1 MPSLFKTSNPALNAK
16 TFENREAFSSESM
29 TLQGTVNKTGLLLF
43 CAIATA
49 AWTWWLA
56 GTQPGAVAL
65 CLWGGLIGGLVF
77 ALITSFKKEWAPVT
91 APIYAL
97 CEGFALG
104 GISEALNHAYPGIA
118 LQAIG
123 LTAAVTA
130 VMLLLYTSGAIRAT
144 PKFTVGVI
152 AATGGI
158 FLFYMVDFV
167 MGFFGHHV
175 SLLYSNG
182 PWGIAISVFIVIVAA
197 LNLVL
202 DFNFIETGVDAGA
215 AKYMEWYGAFGIMV
229 TLVWMYI
236 EILHLL
242 SQIRGQRTE
251 AT

>member
-1 MPSLFKTSNPALNAK
+1 MPGMFKTSNPALNAR
-16 TFENREAFSSESM
+16 TFENRESIGGESM
-29 TLQGTVNKTGLLLF
+29 TLQGTVNKTGFLLF

-56 GTQPGAVAL
+56 RTQPEAVAL

-77 ALITSFKKEWAPVT
+77 ALITTFKKEWAPVT

-97 CEGFALG
+97 CEGLALG
-104 GISEALNHAYPGIA
+104 GISEVLNRAYPGIA

-123 LTAAVTA
+123 LTGAVTA
-130 VMLLLYTSGAIRAT
+130 VMLLLYTSGLVRAT

-158 FLFYMVDFV
+158 FLFYMIGFL

-197 LNLVL
+197 LNLIL
-202 DFNFIETGVDAGA
+202 DFDFIETGVYSSA
-215 AKYMEWYGAFGIMV
+215 AKYMEWYGAFGVMV
-229 TLVWMYI
+229 TLVWMYV

-242 SQIRGQRTE
+242 SLIRSQRTE

>member
-1 MPSLFKTSNPALNAK
+1 MPGLFKTSNPALNAR
-16 TFENREAFSSESM
+16 TFENRESTGGESM
-29 TLQGTVNKTGLLLF
+29 TLQGTVNKTAFLLF
-43 CAIATA
+43 CAVVSA
-49 AWTWWLA
+49 AWTLWLA
-56 GTQPGAVAL
+56 RTQPEAVTL
-65 CLWGGLIGGLVF
+65 CLWGGLIGGLGF
-77 ALITSFKKEWAPVT
+77 ALITTFQKEWAPVT

-97 CEGFALG
+97 CEGLALG
-104 GISEALNHAYPGIA
+104 GISAVLDHAYPGIA

-130 VMLLLYTSGAIRAT
+130 VMLLLYTSRLIRAT

-158 FLFYMVDFV
+158 FLFYMIDFV

-175 SLLYSNG
+175 SLLHSNG
-182 PWGIAISVFIVIVAA
+182 PWGIAISVLVVIVAA
-197 LNLVL
+197 LNLIL
-202 DFNFIETGVDAGA
+202 DFDLIETGVYAGA
-215 AKYMEWYGAFGIMV
+215 AKYMEWYGAFGIIV

-242 SQIRGQRTE
+242 GQIRSQRTQ

>member
-1 MPSLFKTSNPALNAK
+1 MPGLFKTSNPALNAK
-16 TFENREAFSSESM
+16 TFENRVSSAGEAM
-29 TLQGTVNKTGLLLF
+29 TLQGTVNRTAFLLF
-43 CAIATA
+43 CAVATG

-56 GTQPGAVAL
+56 HTQPEVVTL

-77 ALITSFKKEWAPVT
+77 ALITTFKKEWSPVT

-97 CEGFALG
+97 CEGLALG
-104 GISEALNHAYPGIA
+104 GISAALNQVYSGIV
-118 LQAIG
+118 LQALG

-130 VMLLLYTSGAIRAT
+130 VMLMLYTSGVIRAT

-158 FLFYMVDFV
+158 FLFYMINLV

-175 SLLYSNG
+175 SLLYNNG
-182 PWGIAISVFIVIVAA
+182 PWGIAISVCIVIVAA
-197 LNLVL
+197 LNLIL
-202 DFNFIETGVDAGA
+202 DFDFVETGVYAGA

-242 SQIRGQRTE
+242 STIRSQRAN

>member
-1 MPSLFKTSNPALNAK
+1 MPGLFKTSNPALNAN
-16 TFENREAFSSESM
+16 TFENRFAIGGEAM
-29 TLQGTVNKTGLLLF
+29 TLQGTVNKTGFLLF
-43 CAIATA
+43 CAAATA
-49 AWTWWLA
+49 AWTWWVA
-56 GTQPGAVAL
+56 RTQPAAVAL

-77 ALITSFKKEWAPVT
+77 ALVTIFKKEWAPVT

-97 CEGFALG
+97 CEGLALG
-104 GISEALNHAYPGIA
+104 GISVFLNQVYSGIV
-118 LQAIG
+118 LQALG

-130 VMLLLYTSGAIRAT
+130 VMLLLYKSGVIRAT

-158 FLFYMVDFV
+158 FLFYMIDLV
-167 MGFFGHHV
+167 MGFFGHHLSV
-175 SLLYSNG
+175 LYSNG
-182 PWGIAISVFIVIVAA
+182 PWGIAISVFIVMVAA
-197 LNLVL
+197 LNLIL
-202 DFNFIETGVDAGA
+202 DFDFVETGVYAGA

-242 SQIRGQRTE
+242 ANIRSQRAP

>member
-1 MPSLFKTSNPALNAK
+1 MSDLLRTSNPALNAK
-16 TFENREAFSSESM
+16 TFDNRVSITGEAM
-29 TLQGTVNKTGLLLF
+29 TMQGTVHKTGFLLL

-49 AWTWWLA
+49 GWTWWSA
-56 GTQPGAVAL
+56 GTQPETVTL
-65 CLWGGLIGGLVF
+65 YLWGGLIGGVVF
-77 ALITSFKKEWAPVT
+77 ALATIFKKEWSPVT

-97 CEGFALG
+97 CEGLALG
-104 GISEALNHAYPGIA
+104 GFSAVLNQVYSGIV

-144 PKFTVGVI
+144 PKFTIGVV

-158 FLFYMVDFV
+158 FLFYVIDFV

-182 PWGIAISVFIVIVAA
+182 PWGIAISVLIVIVAA
-197 LNLVL
+197 LNLIL
-202 DFNFIETGVDAGA
+202 DFDFVETGVHGGA

-242 SQIRGQRTE
+242 SAMRSQR
-251 AT
+251 AHAA

>member
-1 MPSLFKTSNPALNAK
+1 MPGLFKTSNPAFNAR
-16 TFENREAFSSESM
+16 TFENRVPIADESM
-29 TLQGTVNKTGLLLF
+29 TLQGTVNKTGFLLF
-43 CAIATA
+43 CAVATA

-56 GTQPGAVAL
+56 RTQPEAVAL

-77 ALITSFKKEWAPVT
+77 ALATIFKKEWAPVT
-91 APIYAL
+91 APGYAL
-97 CEGFALG
+97 CEGLALG
-104 GISEALNHAYPGIA
+104 GISEVLNHAYPGIA
-118 LQAIG
+118 LQALG

-130 VMLLLYTSGAIRAT
+130 MMLLLYTSGAIRAT

-158 FLFYMVDFV
+158 FLFYMIDFV

-197 LNLVL
+197 LNLIL
-202 DFNFIETGVDAGA
+202 DFDFIEKGVYAGA

-242 SQIRGQRTE
+242 SQIRSQRAQ

>member
-1 MPSLFKTSNPALNAK
+1 MPGLFKTSNPGLNAK
-16 TFENREAFSSESM
+16 TFENRVAIANESM
-29 TLQGTVNKTGLLLF
+29 TLQGTVNKTGFLLF
-43 CAIATA
+43 CAAATA
-49 AWTWWLA
+49 AWTWRLA
-56 GTQPGAVAL
+56 RTQPEAVAL

-77 ALITSFKKEWAPVT
+77 ALGTIVKKEWAPVT

-97 CEGFALG
+97 CEGLALG
-104 GISEALNHAYPGIA
+104 GISAVLNRSYPGIA

-123 LTAAVTA
+123 LTSAVTA
-130 VMLLLYTSGAIRAT
+130 VMLLLYSSGVIRAT

-158 FLFYMVDFV
+158 FLFYMIDFV

-182 PWGIAISVFIVIVAA
+182 PWGIALSVFIVIVAA
-197 LNLVL
+197 VNLIL
-202 DFNFIETGVDAGA
+202 DFDFIETGVYAGA
-215 AKYMEWYGAFGIMV
+215 AKYLEWYGAFGIMV

-236 EILHLL
+236 EVLHLL
-242 SQIRGQRTE
+242 SQLRSQRAP